1 MSGRREVL
9 VITVPKG
16 SVKVEDFPR
25 FREYI
30 IESILRDVLVLD
42 ESMASSIQEVPEI
55 TSWPVAPV
63 AVVKEDTKTTEPT
76 ATASMKEKKQK
87 ILQRL
92 IERREK
98 KGAGAFNDVA
108 RECRSKGVTTEI
120 LRKLVAGDVVLQ
132 HHEWLSI
139 ERALDKV
146 EEREAKESG

>member
-42 ESMASSIQEVPEI
+42 ESMASSIQEVPDI
-55 TSWPVAPV
+55 TTTPV
-63 AVVKEDTKTTEPT
+63 AVVEEDTKTTEPT

-87 ILQRL
+87 ILQQL
-92 IERREK
+92 IERRGK

-132 HHEWLSI
+132 HHEWLAI

-146 EEREAKESG
+146 EAREAKESG